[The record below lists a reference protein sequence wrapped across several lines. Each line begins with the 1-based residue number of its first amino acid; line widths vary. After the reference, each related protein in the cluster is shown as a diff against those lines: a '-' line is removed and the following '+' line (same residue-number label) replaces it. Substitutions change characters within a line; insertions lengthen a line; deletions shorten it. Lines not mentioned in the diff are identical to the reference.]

1 MTFRFAFRPVAR
13 AERALVHSW
22 LAKPHIAEWFYGD
35 GLQNTYR
42 HLDEFLEGAQFLS
55 YWLACDGDHPFAF
68 LITSV
73 ADESENAITLD
84 IAIGDEAYLGKGL
97 AQIVIREF
105 LLSQFGDVEEVLIDP
120 EATNLRAV
128 HVYEKVGFSKIRTFV
143 PSHSPHPH
151 YMMRLKMKDLN

>member
-1 MTFRFAFRPVAR
+1 MTFRFTFRPVTR
-13 AERALVHSW
+13 AERGLIHSW

-73 ADESENAITLD
+73 ADESKNAITLD
-84 IAIGDEAYLGKGL
+84 IAIGDKAYLGKGL
-97 AQIVIREF
+97 AQSVIREF

-151 YMMRLKMKDLN
+151 YMMRLRMENLR